1 MSGKS
6 KSSDHVKEK
15 RLNKKRAKQKR
26 KAFLKAALAIILV
39 LFMVLV
45 AIAPV
50 FSQTVPKAPE
60 ITKAE
65 TSNFLYSQLRE
76 KLNEKLAMT
85 TIFAEPF
92 VVNEAPAPS
101 AYTLDDVSVD
111 MQQMIDYIEANYYK
125 DIDDATLIEGAY
137 KGMLDVLDSHS
148 TYFSQEEYD
157 DFMTGLSGEFTGVGA
172 SISKSSDDYIE
183 VVAPIKDMPA
193 DKAGIKAGDIVVS
206 VDGVSTLGWTTEK
219 AVSVIRGEQG
229 SSVVLGIRRSPSTDT
244 QNFTIVRDVIVIST
258 VNYRMLTD
266 AVGYIQVTQF
276 GEKTS
281 SEFDEAMA
289 YMMNNDVSN
298 LVVDVRNNPG
308 GYLNVA
314 IHLSDYFVEKG
325 RIIVKEELNNGK
337 TQVYRATSD
346 PVPADVVVL
355 VDGGSASASEIF
367 SGSIQQTNA
376 GTVIGTTTYGKGTV
390 QAPYDMAYAGA
401 VKLTIAEY
409 VLSNDYHVDN
419 VGIIPDIE
427 VKLPTESDYL
437 AYLAFVPMNETVT
450 KRSGDVGLNVYG
462 AQQRLNQ
469 LGEALTLDGKLGYNT
484 EAALKKFQE
493 REGIV
498 STGTLTLETVTKLD
512 MAAKAIF
519 NGERDS
525 QLEAALTYIEG
536 KHKE

>member
-6 KSSDHVKEK
+6 KSNERAKEK
-15 RLNKKRAKQKR
+15 RLNKKRSKQKR
-26 KAFLKAALAIILV
+26 KAFFKAALALILV

-50 FSQTVPKAPE
+50 FSQTIPR
-60 ITKAE
+60 TSRLRSTE
-65 TSNFLYSQLRE
+65 TNNFLYSQLTE
-76 KLNEKLAMT
+76 KLNEKLTMT

-92 VVNEAPAPS
+92 VVNDTSAPS
-101 AYTLDDVSVD
+101 AYDLNDVSVD
-111 MQQMIDYIEANYYK
+111 MQKMIDYIEANYYK
-125 DIDDATLIEGAY
+125 DVDDATLIEGAY
-137 KGMLDVLDSHS
+137 KGMLDVLDPHS

-183 VVAPIKDMPA
+183 VVAPIKGMPA
-193 DKAGIKAGDIVVS
+193 DKAGIKSGDIIVS

-229 SSVVLGIRRSPSTDT
+229 SSVVLGIRRSPSTVV
-244 QNFTIVRDVIVIST
+244 QNVTIVRDVITIST

-266 AVGYIQVTQF
+266 RVGYIQVTQF
-276 GEKTS
+276 GEKTN

-289 YMMNNDVSN
+289 FMMNKDVTD

-325 RIIVKEELNNGK
+325 RIIVKEELNSGR
-337 TQVYRATSD
+337 TQVYRATSER
-346 PVPADVVVL
+346 VPADVVVL

-376 GTVIGTTTYGKGTV
+376 GTIIGTTTYGKGTV

-427 VKLPTESDYL
+427 VKLPTEADYL
-437 AYLAFVPMNETVT
+437 AYLAFVPMNEMVT
-450 KRSGDVGLNVYG
+450 KRSGDIGLNIYG

-484 EAALKKFQE
+484 EVALKKFQE
-493 REGIV
+493 REGLKA
-498 STGTLTLETVTKLD
+498 TGVLTLDTVAKLD
-512 MAAKAIF
+512 EVSKARF
-519 NGERDS
+519 NGEHDV
-525 QLEAALTYIEG
+525 QLEAALTYIEE
-536 KHKE
+536 KDQE